1 MLIGIII
8 LCALLY
14 LSLLGFKT
22 MYALIALANMP
33 VNRETGVKRFR
44 VQGEA
49 ASRRRLP
56 SSSPYS
62 VVIRVWQKCWRR
74 ICKPCRSSVFCG

>member
-49 ASRRRLP
+49 ASTGGDYHPPALTQ
-56 SSSPYS
+56 
-62 VVIRVWQKCWRR
+62 W
-74 ICKPCRSSVFCG
+74 